1 LPLAFTFPF
10 ALLPQPRQQPWLFR
24 QRISILEEMEPA
36 AGLNA
41 DQGRHQQ
48 WTLLLPQPLRHFQQM
63 LA

>member
-1 LPLAFTFPF
+1 
-10 ALLPQPRQQPWLFR
+10 
-24 QRISILEEMEPA
+24 MEPA

-41 DQGRHQQ
+41 GQGRHQQ